1 VGDDSTGTGVNL
13 GETFKFKGGNNIT
26 TAVIGDELTISV
38 SKNLDV
44 NELSSSDSTAIQIND
59 GVNISGILTVNRI
72 QTTGLYINDNNIS
85 STRSNDNIVLLASGS
100 SRIYVDGKFEVTDT
114 AYLNNVTATGTATLP
129 VIKTNSISS
138 DDSTAVQVADGLNVS
153 GTLTVANA
161 VINRIVTDD
170 SSDININGAPVN
182 FAAGGEVLYK
192 ETSTLNDLADVT
204 IEAAQ
209 LDQFLRYNGSQ
220 WVNGSGAA
228 VSAGVGVSFY
238 LTDPTITATGAN
250 NNNEIITMQ
259 SAVGSASEQTVSKT
273 ISNTTDVLASF
284 VSTAL
289 NRTVIDG
296 GNWSFINHAYVD
308 SAVGTTSI
316 SNAIYKVLPFAT
328 GTVTVTGTGT
338 SRTATASAGTP
349 FASAN
354 IDAYSNNT
362 VLMLNFNGSNAS
374 TIFTDSVIDGTPKT
388 VTASGDAKLS
398 TAEKKFGTASLA
410 LDGTGDYVSVASS
423 SDFGFGTG
431 DFTIEGWFYKTT
443 ATTQYLFDTRT
454 TLTENSVTVQ
464 SQGNGTL
471 RLFVNGAFVLTSS
484 NAHTNNAWNHLAI
497 SRASGVTRFFINGVV
512 STNTYTDTTNY
523 GSTKPLVIGALYNGS
538 TAFAGY
544 IDDFRVTKGAALYT
558 GTFTAPTA
566 ELTASSN
573 TVASYLQTPQG
584 LYQITARSSDT
595 VITIDTPSGY
605 SNESAVAGTVWKR
618 LFRTA
623 ESPVINSLV
632 AANYNITSTQSSYAI
647 STVTRLGMIVFGT
660 TTDNIT
666 LTYVYDGQENA
677 SLVVSPLATLHND
690 LSGLQG
696 GTANQFYHLTS
707 TEYTG
712 TGTGNFV
719 RASAPTITNPS
730 VTGTLNVNTINST
743 DSTAIQ
749 ITDGVNISG
758 TLNAKTLVTTNISSE
773 DSTAIQV
780 TGGINVTGSVRLG
793 GLQYPVINGELGQVL
808 SSSGTGTVEWATLTG
823 GGGSNVAADSVTFT
837 GFGSNNIV
845 ISDPNISVDLAGVV
859 QYGAVDDSQAIGTSP
874 GTFDSWSSNNYD
886 SAFYIAATLNNT
898 AVEYGTASIS
908 VVTNGSDS
916 FISSGGVVSTG
927 NTGQLTYSAGF
938 ASPNVTV
945 YGTGTTANNTA
956 SYLRINLGDDTA
968 TSATVSPAMA
978 VVNNIAV
985 SATTVT
991 NNTSVGDSVGITT
1004 VAKIADQFTGTSVDS
1019 TVAYDS
1025 AFYFAVSRNEINNQ
1039 TGVAQVSLVQD
1050 GTNVY
1055 VSTGGVV
1062 LSGTEDPQVTYSA
1075 SLVDLDGDS
1084 TYETVRLLATGPS
1097 ALNSVKY
1104 HRINLGSGTVESAAG
1119 TAQSL
1124 LAAEEYNNTVVNTNV
1139 QVGEMENIGT
1149 NEKPVDVFLTSAL
1162 KSAFYFAVT
1171 RDENSGEVGTAEI
1184 SLVHDGSDAFVSS
1197 GNVCQSG
1204 ATNNQVTFGGNIDT
1218 GKVRLTA
1225 TGTSNLN
1232 STTYYRMGLGT
1243 STTAASSGNVATLVS
1258 TGLGS
1263 TTTILD
1269 SWSKTSY
1276 RAARYYISA
1285 TSANGEVQNIE
1296 VRLFHNGTTS
1306 YINTF
1311 NSIYSGNNPLVTLT
1325 TTISGDNV
1333 RLLASCNFNTTVRS
1347 YRIRLSDSESGST
1360 STYTGLVG
1368 STSISST
1375 TGETFDTFSGSAYTG
1390 VHYTVAVSNSTL
1402 NTAAVYD
1409 VFVVHDGV
1417 DAYVMTNYASSDD
1430 TSHLNFTATYAAGT
1444 ITVKAATYNG
1454 TSYTLNAY
1462 RNHLLRDNGG
1472 YRTLDSW
1479 SKSTYRSAKYYISI
1493 SGTDIGEKQ
1502 NIEVLVTHDG
1512 TTPYIVTYNTL
1523 YTGASALM
1531 DIDAIIE
1538 SSTFK
1543 LIAKN
1548 PREKNFTARMYRV
1561 LLEDSP
1567 TNSTTTYNK
1576 RIAPTSVGSS
1586 AQSIDTFTSAT
1597 ITGAHYIVTAYNSAE
1612 GTASVSEVSVV
1623 TNADDAYVSSI
1634 FVSSKNT
1641 EQLTFTA
1648 DYNAGTDTVTLYAA
1662 STSGSST
1669 TVSAYRTNLLR
1680 DANAGLNTIDS
1691 WSKTSYR
1698 GAKYYISA
1706 KDTDTGEVSNV
1717 EAIVV
1722 HDNSV
1727 AYVMPFNQNNTDAG
1741 DVPLIT
1747 LAADINS
1754 GNVRLQANAPTSV
1767 NYDVRMYRVRLQDSE
1782 VENLG
1787 TYTKLLD
1794 TVTVTSEATTI
1805 DEFSSV
1811 SNDDSSAAYV
1821 GCYYFVTA
1829 YNSTEGTA
1837 SAYDVY
1843 VASEGVT
1850 ASVASSFVSSKSG
1863 PMLTF
1868 DTEHT
1873 NGTVTLSATSN
1884 SGGNTTV
1891 NIYRHQ
1897 LPKPTATEAFKV
1909 LDSWNKTIYRGAK
1922 YFITTSATNLG
1933 EYNAQEVAVVH
1944 NGSDAYNTVY
1954 NLITTG
1960 NTYPE
1965 GLISI
1970 STDVSSNLVR
1980 LKATSNGEAILKVT
1994 MVRHRTIV

>member
-1 VGDDSTGTGVNL
+1 MGTGRIKSGKVKKIASTAVSADRYNFIQLSETEPDLGVPAATGYVLTSDTFGTRSWVTAASTLETSPITFVGDDSTGTGVNL

-59 GVNISGILTVNRI
+59 AVNVIGDLTAYTFN
-72 QTTGLYINDNNIS
+72 TEGLSVYRNNIS
-85 STRSNDNIVLLASGS
+85 AIRSDDNLVLSASGS
-100 SRIYVDGKFEVTDT
+100 GRVYVQGNLEVTDT

-138 DDSTAVQVADGLNVS
+138 DDSTAVQVADGLNIS

-192 ETSTLNDLADVT
+192 ETATISDLADVN
-204 IEAAQ
+204 IQNPAI
-209 LDQFLRYNGSQ
+209 DQFLRYNGIQ
-220 WVNGSGAA
+220 WVNGTGAT
-228 VSAGVGVSFY
+228 VSAGTGVTFY
-238 LTDPTITATGAN
+238 LADPIITAVGGN
-250 NNNEIITMQ
+250 NDNEIITLQ
-259 SAVGSASEQTVSKT
+259 SAPGTAGEQTVTKY
-273 ISNTTDVLASF
+273 INNTTDIIAAF

-289 NRTVIDG
+289 NRTVWDG
-296 GNWSFINHAYVD
+296 GRFNFHNHAYVD
-308 SAVGTTSI
+308 SGSGTSTI
-316 SNAIYKVLPFAT
+316 ANYVYTALPFVT
-328 GTVTVTGTGT
+328 GTVTTTGSGT

-349 FASAN
+349 FATAA
-354 IDAYSNNT
+354 IDAS
-362 VLMLNFNGSNAS
+362 A
-374 TIFTDSVIDGTPKT
+374 
-388 VTASGDAKLS
+388 
-398 TAEKKFGTASLA
+398 
-410 LDGTGDYVSVASS
+410 
-423 SDFGFGTG
+423 
-431 DFTIEGWFYKTT
+431 
-443 ATTQYLFDTRT
+443 
-454 TLTENSVTVQ
+454 
-464 SQGNGTL
+464 
-471 RLFVNGAFVLTSS
+471 
-484 NAHTNNAWNHLAI
+484 
-497 SRASGVTRFFINGVV
+497 
-512 STNTYTDTTNY
+512 TNTT
-523 GSTKPLVIGALYNGS
+523 
-538 TAFAGY
+538 
-544 IDDFRVTKGAALYT
+544 
-558 GTFTAPTA
+558 
-566 ELTASSN
+566 
-573 TVASYLQTPQG
+573 ASYLQTPQG
-584 LYQITARSSDT
+584 LYQITARTSDT
-595 VITIDTPSGY
+595 VVTIATPSGY
-605 SNESAVAGTVWKR
+605 ANEVAVSGTVWKKW
-618 LFRTA
+618 FASTSSPDIDSTSAA
-623 ESPVINSLV
+623 EYLME
-632 AANYNITSTQSSYAI
+632 STQGALAV
-647 STVTRLGMIVFGT
+647 TTATRLGMIVFGT
-660 TTDNIT
+660 TTADGHSI
-666 LTYVYDGQENA
+666 TYVYDGTDNA
-677 SLVVSPLATLHND
+677 SLFSVPFATLHNS
-690 LSGLQG
+690 LAGLQG
-696 GTANQFYHLTS
+696 GTSDEFYHLTNA
-707 TEYTG
+707 EYTG

-719 RASAPTITNPS
+719 RASAPTIANPS
-730 VTGTLNVNTINST
+730 VTGTLSVNEITSA

-773 DSTAIQV
+773 DSTAIQIND
-780 TGGINVTGSVRLG
+780 GLNVTGPVRLS
-793 GLQYPVINGELGQVL
+793 GLQYPVTNGELGQVL
-808 SSSGTGTVEWATLTG
+808 SSSGTGSVDWATLTG

-859 QYGAVDDSQAIGTSP
+859 IYGSVDDSQAIGTSP
-874 GTFDSWSSNNYD
+874 GTFDSWSSDDYD

-908 VVTNGSDS
+908 VATNKSDA
-916 FISSGGVVSTG
+916 FVSSGGVVSTG
-927 NTGQLTYSAGF
+927 NTGQLTYSAGYVD
-938 ASPNVTV
+938 PTVTLS
-945 YGTGTTANNTA
+945 GTGTTANNTA

-968 TSATVSPAMA
+968 TSSTVSPAMA
-978 VVNNIAV
+978 VVNNITV
-985 SATTVT
+985 SAASVT

-1004 VAKIADQFTGTSVDS
+1004 AAKIADQFTGTSVDS
-1019 TVAYDS
+1019 TIAYDS

-1050 GTNVY
+1050 GTDVY
-1055 VSTGGVV
+1055 TSTSGVV
-1062 LSGTEDPQVTYSA
+1062 LSGAEDPQVTYSA
-1075 SLVDLDGDS
+1075 SLADLDGDS
-1084 TYETVRLLATGPS
+1084 TNETVRLFATGPS

-1149 NEKPVDVFLTSAL
+1149 NEKPVDVFTTSAL

-1184 SLVHDGSDAFVSS
+1184 SLVHNGSEAFVSS

-1232 STTYYRMGLGT
+1232 SVTYYRMGLGT

-1263 TTTILD
+1263 TSTILD

-1285 TSANGEVQNIE
+1285 TSANGEVENIE
-1296 VRLFHNGTTS
+1296 VRLFHDGTTS

-1311 NSIYSGNNPLVTLT
+1311 NSIYSGNNPLVTLS

-1368 STSISST
+1368 SSSIAST
-1375 TGETFDTFSGSAYTG
+1375 TGETFDTFSGSAYDG

-1402 NTAAVYD
+1402 NTAAMYD

-1417 DAYVMTNYASSDD
+1417 DAYVMTNYASSDN
-1430 TSHLNFTATYAAGT
+1430 TAHLNFTATYAAGT
-1444 ITVKAATYNG
+1444 ITVKAATYDG

-1472 YRTLDSW
+1472 YRVLDSW
-1479 SKSTYRSAKYYISI
+1479 SKSTYRSAKYYVSI

-1543 LIAKN
+1543 LLAKN
-1548 PREKNFTARMYRV
+1548 PREKNFTVRMYRV
-1561 LLEDSP
+1561 ILEDSP

-1586 AQSIDTFTSAT
+1586 AQAIDTFTSAAV
-1597 ITGAHYIVTAYNSAE
+1597 TGAHYIVTAYNSAE

-1623 TNADDAYVSSI
+1623 TNADDAYVSST
-1634 FVSSKNT
+1634 FLSTKNT

-1648 DYNAGTDTVTLYAA
+1648 DYNSGTDTVTLYAA

-1691 WSKTSYR
+1691 WSKTSFR

-1722 HDNSV
+1722 HDESV

-1741 DVPLIT
+1741 DAPLIT
-1747 LAADINS
+1747 LSADINS
-1754 GNVRLQANAPTSV
+1754 GNVRLLANAPTAV

-1782 VENLG
+1782 VANLG
-1787 TYTKLLD
+1787 TYTKLFN

-1811 SNDDSSAAYV
+1811 SNDDSSAAFV

-1868 DTEHT
+1868 DAEHT
-1873 NGTVTLSATSN
+1873 NGLVTLSATSN

-1897 LPKPTATEAFKV
+1897 LPKPAATEAFKV
-1909 LDSWNKTIYRGAK
+1909 LDSWSKTVYRGAK

-1944 NGSDAYNTVY
+1944 NGSDAYNSVY
-1954 NLITTG
+1954 NIITTG

-1970 STDVSSNLVR
+1970 STDISSNLVR
-1980 LKATSNGEAILKVT
+1980 LKAVSNGEAVLKVT

>member
-1 VGDDSTGTGVNL
+1 MSNSRMKSGKVRKIAPTAVSADRYNFIQLSETEPDLGVPAQAGSVLVSTTAGVRSWTTTLTIPTLTVNEL
-13 GETFKFKGGNNIT
+13 QTDGLSISDNNIT
-26 TAVIGDELTISV
+26 TTRSNDNLVLSASGSGQIIIQGTLTATTSITAPSIATNNISSADSSAIQINDAVNMSGGLSV
-38 SKNLDV
+38 DSIDV
-44 NELSSSDSTAIQIND
+44 NEISSGDSTAIQIND
-59 GVNISGILTVNRI
+59 AVNISGTLSADILDVNE
-72 QTTGLYINDNNIS
+72 IS
-85 STRSNDNIVLLASGS
+85 SG
-100 SRIYVDGKFEVTDT
+100 
-114 AYLNNVTATGTATLP
+114 
-129 VIKTNSISS
+129 
-138 DDSTAVQVADGLNVS
+138 
-153 GTLTVANA
+153 
-161 VINRIVTDD
+161 
-170 SSDININGAPVN
+170 
-182 FAAGGEVLYK
+182 
-192 ETSTLNDLADVT
+192 
-204 IEAAQ
+204 
-209 LDQFLRYNGSQ
+209 
-220 WVNGSGAA
+220 
-228 VSAGVGVSFY
+228 
-238 LTDPTITATGAN
+238 
-250 NNNEIITMQ
+250 
-259 SAVGSASEQTVSKT
+259 
-273 ISNTTDVLASF
+273 
-284 VSTAL
+284 
-289 NRTVIDG
+289 
-296 GNWSFINHAYVD
+296 
-308 SAVGTTSI
+308 
-316 SNAIYKVLPFAT
+316 
-328 GTVTVTGTGT
+328 
-338 SRTATASAGTP
+338 
-349 FASAN
+349 
-354 IDAYSNNT
+354 
-362 VLMLNFNGSNAS
+362 
-374 TIFTDSVIDGTPKT
+374 
-388 VTASGDAKLS
+388 
-398 TAEKKFGTASLA
+398 
-410 LDGTGDYVSVASS
+410 
-423 SDFGFGTG
+423 
-431 DFTIEGWFYKTT
+431 
-443 ATTQYLFDTRT
+443 
-454 TLTENSVTVQ
+454 
-464 SQGNGTL
+464 
-471 RLFVNGAFVLTSS
+471 
-484 NAHTNNAWNHLAI
+484 
-497 SRASGVTRFFINGVV
+497 
-512 STNTYTDTTNY
+512 
-523 GSTKPLVIGALYNGS
+523 
-538 TAFAGY
+538 
-544 IDDFRVTKGAALYT
+544 
-558 GTFTAPTA
+558 
-566 ELTASSN
+566 
-573 TVASYLQTPQG
+573 
-584 LYQITARSSDT
+584 
-595 VITIDTPSGY
+595 
-605 SNESAVAGTVWKR
+605 
-618 LFRTA
+618 
-623 ESPVINSLV
+623 
-632 AANYNITSTQSSYAI
+632 
-647 STVTRLGMIVFGT
+647 
-660 TTDNIT
+660 
-666 LTYVYDGQENA
+666 
-677 SLVVSPLATLHND
+677 
-690 LSGLQG
+690 
-696 GTANQFYHLTS
+696 
-707 TEYTG
+707 
-712 TGTGNFV
+712 
-719 RASAPTITNPS
+719 
-730 VTGTLNVNTINST
+730 

-749 ITDGVNISG
+749 INDAVNISG
-758 TLNAKTLVTTNISSE
+758 TLNAKTLVTTTISSE
-773 DSTAIQV
+773 DSTAIQI
-780 TGGINVTGSVRLG
+780 TSGINVTGSVRLG

-808 SSSGTGTVEWATLTG
+808 SSSGTGAVEWATLAG

-837 GFGSNNIV
+837 GFGSNNI
-845 ISDPNISVDLAGVV
+845 IIADPNISVDLSGVI

-874 GTFDSWSSNNYD
+874 GTFDSWSSDDYD

-898 AVEYGTASIS
+898 ALEYGTASIS
-908 VVTNGSDS
+908 VATNGSNA
-916 FISSGGVVSTG
+916 FVSSGGVVSTG
-927 NTGQLTYSAGF
+927 NTGQLTYSA
-938 ASPNVTV
+938 SYIDPTV
-945 YGTGTTANNTA
+945 ILSGTGTTANNTA

-968 TSATVSPAMA
+968 TSATTSAAMA
-978 VVNNIAV
+978 VVNSIAV
-985 SATTVT
+985 SATAETA
-991 NNTSVGDSVGITT
+991 NTSVGDAVGITT
-1004 VAKIADQFTGTSVDS
+1004 AAKIADQFTGTSVDS
-1019 TVAYDS
+1019 TIAYDS
-1025 AFYFAVSRNEINNQ
+1025 AFYFAVSRDEINDE

-1050 GTNVY
+1050 GTDVY
-1055 VSTGGVV
+1055 ASTSGVV
-1062 LSGTEDPQVTYSA
+1062 LSGAEDPQVTYSA
-1075 SLVDLDGDS
+1075 SLADLDGDS

-1124 LAAEEYNNTVVNTNV
+1124 LAAEEYNNTVINTNV

-1184 SLVHDGSDAFVSS
+1184 SLVHDGSNAFVSS

-1204 ATNNQVTFGGNIDT
+1204 ATNNQVTFGANIDT

-1232 STTYYRMGLGT
+1232 SVTYYRMALGT

-1263 TTTILD
+1263 TSTILD

-1311 NSIYSGNNPLVTLT
+1311 NSVFSGNNPLVTLT

-1333 RLLASCNFNTTVRS
+1333 RLLATCNFNTAVKS

-1368 STSISST
+1368 STSVSST
-1375 TGETFDTFSGSAYTG
+1375 TGETFDTFSGSLYDG
-1390 VHYTVAVSNSTL
+1390 VHYSVAVHNSTL
-1402 NTAAVYD
+1402 SVAAMYD

-1479 SKSTYRSAKYYISI
+1479 SKSTYRSAKYYVSI

-1543 LIAKN
+1543 LLAKN
-1548 PREKNFTARMYRV
+1548 PREKNFTVRMYRV

-1586 AQSIDTFTSAT
+1586 AQAIDTFTSAA

-1623 TNADDAYVSSI
+1623 TNADDAYVSST
-1634 FVSSKNT
+1634 FLSTKNT

-1648 DYNAGTDTVTLYAA
+1648 DYDSGTDTVTLYAA

-1717 EAIVV
+1717 EALVV
-1722 HDNSV
+1722 HDGSV

-1747 LAADINS
+1747 LAADING

-1767 NYDVRMYRVRLQDSE
+1767 NYDVRMYRVRLQDTETSS
-1782 VENLG
+1782 LG
-1787 TYTKLLD
+1787 TYTKLLN
-1794 TVTVTSEATTI
+1794 TVTVTSDATTI

-1811 SNDDSSAAYV
+1811 SNDDSSAAFA

-1829 YNSTEGTA
+1829 YNATEGTA

-1868 DTEHT
+1868 DVEHT

-1891 NIYRHQ
+1891 NAYRHQ
-1897 LPKPTATEAFKV
+1897 LPKPTATTAFKV
-1909 LDSWNKTIYRGAK
+1909 LDSWSKTVYRGAK
-1922 YFITTSATNLG
+1922 YFITTSASNLG

-1944 NGSDAYNTVY
+1944 NGSDAYNSVY
-1954 NLITTG
+1954 NIITTG
-1960 NTYPE
+1960 DNYPT
-1965 GLISI
+1965 GLITI
-1970 STDVSSNLVR
+1970 STDISSGLVR
-1980 LKATSNGEAILKVT
+1980 LKAVSNGEAILKVT

>member
-1 VGDDSTGTGVNL
+1 MGTGRIKSGKVKKIAPTAVSADRYNFIQLSETEPDLGVPAATGYVLTSDTTGTRSWVTAASTLETSPITFVGDDSTGTGVNL

-59 GVNISGILTVNRI
+59 AVNVIGNLTAYTFN
-72 QTTGLYINDNNIS
+72 TEGLSVYRNNIS
-85 STRSNDNIVLLASGS
+85 AIRSDDNLVLSASGS
-100 SRIYVDGKFEVTDT
+100 GRVYVEGNLEVTNT
-114 AYLNNVTATGTATLP
+114 AYLNAVTVTGTATLP

-138 DDSTAVQVADGLNVS
+138 DDSTVVQVADGLNVS

-170 SSDININGAPVN
+170 SSNININGAPVN

-192 ETSTLNDLADVT
+192 ETASISDLADVN
-204 IEAAQ
+204 IQNPA
-209 LDQFLRYNGSQ
+209 LDQFLRYNGIQ
-220 WVNGSGAA
+220 WVNGTGSA
-228 VSAGVGVSFY
+228 VSAGAGVSFY
-238 LTDPTITATGAN
+238 LADPIITAVGSN
-250 NNNEIITMQ
+250 NDNEIITLQ
-259 SAVGSASEQTVSKT
+259 SAPGTAGEQTVTKY
-273 ISNTTDVLASF
+273 INNTTDIIAAF

-289 NRTVIDG
+289 NRTVWDG
-296 GNWSFINHAYVD
+296 GKFNFHNHAYVD
-308 SAVGTTSI
+308 SGSGTSTI
-316 SNAIYKVLPFAT
+316 ANYVYTALPFVT
-328 GTVTVTGTGT
+328 GTVTTTGSGT

-349 FASAN
+349 FATAA
-354 IDAYSNNT
+354 IDAS
-362 VLMLNFNGSNAS
+362 A
-374 TIFTDSVIDGTPKT
+374 
-388 VTASGDAKLS
+388 
-398 TAEKKFGTASLA
+398 
-410 LDGTGDYVSVASS
+410 
-423 SDFGFGTG
+423 
-431 DFTIEGWFYKTT
+431 
-443 ATTQYLFDTRT
+443 
-454 TLTENSVTVQ
+454 
-464 SQGNGTL
+464 
-471 RLFVNGAFVLTSS
+471 
-484 NAHTNNAWNHLAI
+484 
-497 SRASGVTRFFINGVV
+497 
-512 STNTYTDTTNY
+512 TNTT
-523 GSTKPLVIGALYNGS
+523 
-538 TAFAGY
+538 
-544 IDDFRVTKGAALYT
+544 
-558 GTFTAPTA
+558 
-566 ELTASSN
+566 
-573 TVASYLQTPQG
+573 ASYLQTPQG

-595 VITIDTPSGY
+595 VVTIATPSGY
-605 SNESAVAGTVWKR
+605 ANESAVSGTVWKKW
-618 LFRTA
+618 FASTSSPDIDSTSAA
-623 ESPVINSLV
+623 EYLME
-632 AANYNITSTQSSYAI
+632 STQSSLA
-647 STVTRLGMIVFGT
+647 VTTATKLGMIIFGT
-660 TTDNIT
+660 TTVEGHSI
-666 LTYVYDGQENA
+666 TYVYDGQNNA
-677 SLVVSPLATLHND
+677 SSISVPFATLHND
-690 LSGLQG
+690 LAGLQG
-696 GTANQFYHLTS
+696 GTSNEFYHLTS
-707 TEYTG
+707 AEYTG

-730 VTGTLNVNTINST
+730 VSGTLNVNTINST

-874 GTFDSWSSNNYD
+874 GTFDTWSSDDYD

-908 VVTNGSDS
+908 VATNGADA
-916 FISSGGVVSTG
+916 FVSSGGVVSTG
-927 NTGQLTYSAGF
+927 TTGQLTYSAGYTD
-938 ASPNVTV
+938 PNVTV

-968 TSATVSPAMA
+968 TSSTVSAAMA

-991 NNTSVGDSVGITT
+991 NNTSVGDAVGITT
-1004 VAKIADQFTGTSVDS
+1004 VAKIADQFAGTSVDS
-1019 TVAYDS
+1019 TIAYDS
-1025 AFYFAVSRNEINNQ
+1025 AFYFAVSRDETNNQ
-1039 TGVAQVSLVQD
+1039 TGVAQISLVQD

-1055 VSTGGVV
+1055 ASTSGVV
-1062 LSGTEDPQVTYSA
+1062 LSGTENPQVTYSA

-1104 HRINLGSGTVESAAG
+1104 HRINLGSGTVESASG

-1124 LAAEEYNNTVVNTNV
+1124 LAAEEYNNTVVNTNI

-1149 NEKPVDVFLTSAL
+1149 NEKPVDVFLTSDL

-1171 RDENSGEVGTAEI
+1171 LDENSGEVGTAEI
-1184 SLVHDGSDAFVSS
+1184 SLVHNGTDAFVSS

-1204 ATNNQVTFGGNIDT
+1204 TTNNQVTFGGNIDG

-1232 STTYYRMGLGT
+1232 AVTYYRMALGT

-1263 TTTILD
+1263 TSTILD

-1347 YRIRLSDSESGST
+1347 YRIRLSDSETGST

-1368 STSISST
+1368 SSSIAST
-1375 TGETFDTFSGSAYTG
+1375 TGETFDTFAGSAYDG

-1402 NTAAVYD
+1402 NVAAMYD

-1430 TSHLNFTATYAAGT
+1430 TEHLNFTATYSAGT

-1561 LLEDSP
+1561 ILEDSP

-1586 AQSIDTFTSAT
+1586 AQAIDTFTSAT
-1597 ITGAHYIVTAYNSAE
+1597 VTGAHYIVTAYNATE

-1623 TNADDAYVSSI
+1623 TNADDAYVSST
-1634 FVSSKNT
+1634 FLSSKNT

-1648 DYNAGTDTVTLYAA
+1648 DYNSGTDTVTLYAA

-1691 WSKTSYR
+1691 WSKTSFR

-1747 LAADINS
+1747 LEADISS
-1754 GNVRLQANAPTSV
+1754 GNVRLLANAPTSV

-1782 VENLG
+1782 TASLG
-1787 TYTKLLD
+1787 TYTKLLN
-1794 TVTVTSEATTI
+1794 TLTLTSEAATI

-1829 YNSTEGTA
+1829 YNATEGTA

-1868 DTEHT
+1868 DAEHT
-1873 NGTVTLSATSN
+1873 NGTVTLSASSN

-1909 LDSWNKTIYRGAK
+1909 LDSWNKTVYRGAK

-1944 NGSDAYNTVY
+1944 NGSDAYNSVY
-1954 NLITTG
+1954 NIITTG
-1960 NTYPE
+1960 NNYPA
-1965 GLISI
+1965 GLITI
-1970 STDVSSNLVR
+1970 STDVASNLVR
-1980 LKATSNGEAILKVT
+1980 LKAVSNGESILKVT